1 MQYSDMAPN
10 DDDEANVPLI
20 AASSHTN
27 PPDERANRVSADGDR
42 SAGAPG
48 SAKRHSRFR
57 EEMGDSHENV
67 YAEREGLRGA
77 DTEEE
82 EGGREDTEGEVDES
96 KMLRPGVFVW
106 CLTLCAGVS
115 GLLFGYEYVCPFST
129 WHLRLGACAEGK
141 ASLLYSAM

>member
-1 MQYSDMAPN
+1 MAPN

-20 AASSHTN
+20 AASSHTTL
-27 PPDERANRVSADGDR
+27 PDERANRVSADGDR

-57 EEMGDSHENV
+57 EEMDDTHENI
-67 YAEREGLRGA
+67 YAEREGLRRV
-77 DTEEE
+77 DSEE

-115 GLLFGYEYVCPFST
+115 GLLFGYEYV
-129 WHLRLGACAEGK
+129 
-141 ASLLYSAM
+141 

>member
-1 MQYSDMAPN
+1 MAPN

-57 EEMGDSHENV
+57 EEMDDTHEDV
-67 YAEREGLRGA
+67 YAEREGLRRV
-77 DTEEE
+77 DSEEE
-82 EGGREDTEGEVDES
+82 EDTGGEVDES